1 MRATRSSINGP
12 GRINGAARING
23 PGRIDGGGRINGLCL
38 TAVTAA
44 LALALANCAGP
55 PTPPGTSQG
64 NQSGAV
70 SLNVVDVGG
79 VSSFTKPMMD
89 KCAQSHPDRISG
101 LAFSKAPST
110 ELTGKLEAQQK
121 SGHLDIDLVLSGSDA
136 VGAGVVKNIWEP
148 ISDHE
153 NQLPA
158 LKNYSDDARMIFDQ
172 YKRQALVVATEF
184 TGPLLEYTPGA
195 VSTPPTTAE
204 ELLAYAK
211 ANPGKFTY
219 AKPPQSGPGRQF
231 VMGLPY
237 ILGDKDPKDPKNGW
251 DKTWAY
257 LAELDKYVGGSYPSS
272 TGDTFESLAKGG
284 VNMIASSAGWD
295 IGQRQ
300 QGTVPATLKIT
311 TLKNSTYLIAG
322 HFAAIPKGLQQNRRE
337 AVLALLDC
345 MLSKDSQTSI
355 YQAQKKSVPG
365 PAIKGIS
372 VKDAPADVQGEVAQF
387 DRPEY
392 QQLIG
397 KARTAP
403 ELPPE
408 QMSIMFDRWEREIG
422 G

>member
-1 MRATRSSINGP
+1 MREAPS
-12 GRINGAARING
+12 RIK
-23 PGRIDGGGRINGLCL
+23 GLHL
-38 TAVTAA
+38 TAATAA
-44 LALALANCAGP
+44 LALSVAGCAGP
-55 PTPPGTSQG
+55 PTPADRTNQG
-64 NQSGAV
+64 KGGGAV
-70 SLNVVDVGG
+70 GLNVVDVGG

-89 KCAQSHPDRISG
+89 KCAQSNSDRISG
-101 LAFSKAPST
+101 LVFSKAPST
-110 ELTGKLEAQQK
+110 ELAGKLEAQQK
-121 SGHLDIDLVLSGSDA
+121 AGRLDIDLVLSGSDA
-136 VGAGVVKNIWEP
+136 VGAGIGKNLWDP

-184 TGPLLEYTPGA
+184 TGPLLEYSPGA
-195 VSTPPTTAE
+195 VSAPPTTAE

-237 ILGDKDPKDPKNGW
+237 ILGDKDPTDPKNGW
-251 DKTWAY
+251 DKTWAF

-272 TGDTFESLAKGG
+272 TGDTFQSLAKGG

-300 QGTVPATLKIT
+300 QGAVPPTLKIA

-322 HFAAIPKGLQQNRRE
+322 HFAAVPKGLQQNRRE
-337 AVLALLDC
+337 AVFALLDC

-355 YQAQKKSVPG
+355 YQAQKKAVPG
-365 PAIKGIS
+365 PAIKGVS
-372 VKDAPADVQGEVAQF
+372 VKDAPAAVQEQVAQF

-392 QQLIG
+392 RDLIG
-397 KARTAP
+397 KAPAAP